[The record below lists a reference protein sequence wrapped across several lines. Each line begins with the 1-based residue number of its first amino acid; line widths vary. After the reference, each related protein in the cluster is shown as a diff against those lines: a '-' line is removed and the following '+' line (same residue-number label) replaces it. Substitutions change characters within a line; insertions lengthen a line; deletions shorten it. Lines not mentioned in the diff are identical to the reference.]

1 MYNESAL
8 TLSQQ
13 NLPEQIEFLQTCRP
27 DIQQIVTI
35 DNVNNPKPDYLYEI
49 DAVAICVDGG
59 SKTVQFK
66 VRNEENSDLILIGK
80 RLSGKAASGLPLG
93 FWFYGTKYT
102 FLPKTDLICERIGGK
117 DIIITKEQIN
127 IIEQYIAGSDDSS
140 DFINSIQ
147 PKYVYKDD
155 GTKFATGDY
164 YIFINLDVLA
174 YMLEEAFKRSNP
186 YLFG

>member
-35 DNVNNPKPDYLYEI
+35 DNVNNPKADYLYEI
-49 DAVAICVDGG
+49 DAIAICVDGG

-66 VRNEENSDLILIGK
+66 VRQENNSDLILIGK
-80 RLSGKAASGLPLG
+80 RLSGKAANNLPLG
-93 FWFYGTKYT
+93 FWFNGCKYA
-102 FLPKTDLICERIGGK
+102 FMPKTDLVCERIGDK
-117 DIIITKEQIN
+117 DIIVSKEEIN
-127 IIEQYIAGSDDSS
+127 MIEQYIAGSDDSS
-140 DFINSIQ
+140 TFITSIQ